1 MSFVVAHQLALI
13 AGFFAAGTL
22 GALFLFRRGAGP
34 KAWKLADL
42 VWVVVGGL
50 GALTAILAGVYKTDS
65 VQLNRQIDIAY
76 AATQGFDT
84 VAARFRLL
92 YCQFEDGD
100 PDVMTL
106 CEKVEFLSASTAE
119 NRELPLFLEVTRISA
134 PLQGLT
140 LFTRSRQE
148 AEDHDKM
155 MEEVRN
161 FDPAR
166 FLAFAAEDD
175 ATRRA
180 AARLADTPNRR
191 EIAVEFR
198 LIASAYDDLIGKVGR
213 LKTEWEYLQANTQF
227 LSAQILALCMVAFA
241 APFRLGKSVVE
252 LR

>member
-1 MSFVVAHQLALI
+1 MNFVITHQLALI
-13 AGFFAAGTL
+13 AGFFGIGTL

-34 KAWKLADL
+34 KAWKVADL

-50 GALTAILAGVYKTDS
+50 GALTALLAGVYKTDS
-65 VQLNRQIDIAY
+65 VQLNRQIDVAF
-76 AATQGFDT
+76 AASQTFDT
-84 VAARFRLL
+84 EAARFRLL
-92 YCQFEDGD
+92 YCQADAELR
-100 PDVMTL
+100 DVLTL

-148 AEDHDKM
+148 AKDHDKM
-155 MEEVRN
+155 MAEVRN
-161 FDPAR
+161 FEAGR

-175 ATRRA
+175 ATRSA
-180 AARLADTPNRR
+180 AARLTEDPDRR
-191 EIAVEFR
+191 AIAVEFQ
-198 LIASAYDDLIGKVGR
+198 LIARAYDDLIGKVGR
-213 LKTEWEYLQANTQF
+213 LRTEWEYLQANTQF
-227 LSAQILALCMVAFA
+227 LTAQILALCMVAFA